1 MVRLIKLI
9 QLYTLRV
16 SLFNF
21 YCIQK
26 VNEYILVMILPGR
39 DILPAWDRQIQ
50 SLCYQ
55 VNNIMEKIA
64 AVAPEWMN
72 KAMDEQMVH

>member
-1 MVRLIKLI
+1 MAIVL
-9 QLYTLRV
+9 
-16 SLFNF
+16 
-21 YCIQK
+21 K
-26 VNEYILVMILPGR
+26 VTGFWQFDCAGR
-39 DILPAWDRQIQ
+39 DVLPAWDRQIQ

-72 KAMDEQMVH
+72 RAMDEQMVH